1 MISPLQ
7 KLLNLKHI
15 NVQTRKLQARVTKIG
30 PPDKI
35 VEQYPQ
41 EEFLLRLKL
50 CISST
55 IKTQMNLVH
64 LLSLGRLGHQD
75 SIENL
80 CKPPLWFF

>member
-1 MISPLQ
+1 MISPPQ

-55 IKTQMNLVH
+55 IKNSNESCTFVVFGQSTGTP
-64 LLSLGRLGHQD
+64 LLRRFLIGRI
-75 SIENL
+75 SN
-80 CKPPLWFF
+80 